1 MQLKTIA
8 ALVFT
13 TGIIVGVAFALMGND
28 SGLTVDH
35 STDQSTKQNAA
46 LDSDAHRVAEGEQPT
61 PMVKTAP
68 QKPTD
73 APNFD
78 TRSLVQNAK
87 KAAPSEL
94 TTAQAQLVIDD
105 KQAEM
110 QGLIDEY
117 NQALDD
123 PKKREALERKFK
135 LHSQEYKKALLA
147 KVKNGDLWWILKL
160 PIKKA

>member
-13 TGIIVGVAFALMGND
+13 TGIIVGVTFALVGNKGQDVALD
-28 SGLTVDH
+28 S
-35 STDQSTKQNAA
+35 NAA
-46 LDSDAHRVAEGEQPT
+46 LDSDVHRVAEGEQPA
-61 PMVKTAP
+61 PMAKTAP
-68 QKPTD
+68 EKPTQ
-73 APNFD
+73 APDFD
-78 TRSLVQNAK
+78 TRQLAQSAK
-87 KAAPSEL
+87 QAAPSEL

-135 LHSQEYKKALLA
+135 LHSEEYKKALLA
-147 KVKNGDLWWILKL
+147 KVKNGDL
-160 PIKKA
+160 